1 METYVYFVY
10 EMLTRHV
17 RESCRIVLMGNISIW
32 VWFHL
37 TGMDST
43 MVFPVA
49 QGEAR

>member
-17 RESCRIVLMGNISIW
+17 RESCRIVLIGNLSIW
-32 VWFHL
+32 VYSHL

-43 MVFPVA
+43 VVLPVA
-49 QGEAR
+49 QGQAR